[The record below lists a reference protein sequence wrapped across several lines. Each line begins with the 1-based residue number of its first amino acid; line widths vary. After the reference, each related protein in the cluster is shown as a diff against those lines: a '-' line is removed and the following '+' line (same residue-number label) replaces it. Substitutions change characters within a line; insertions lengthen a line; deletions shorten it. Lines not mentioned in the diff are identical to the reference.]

1 MADAR
6 FGGRIY
12 WAGIVLVL
20 VGAVLLVTAF
30 DVLALLGA
38 FTSPEGEAIAQGLSL
53 VQGFIDRVAI
63 PVGASLIGA
72 GIVIKYCERTFIR
85 TGVQEVTR
93 QAARTDSAKSE

>member
-20 VGAVLLVTAF
+20 VGAVLLVTTF
-30 DVLALLGA
+30 DVLAHLGA

-53 VQGFIDRVAI
+53 IQGFIDRVAI

-72 GIVIKYCERTFIR
+72 GIVIKYCERTFTR
-85 TGVQEVTR
+85 AGVQESPR
-93 QAARTDSAKSE
+93 QSAHTDSASSE

>member
-1 MADAR
+1 
-6 FGGRIY
+6 
-12 WAGIVLVL
+12 
-20 VGAVLLVTAF
+20 VLLVTAF
-30 DVLALLGA
+30 DVLALRGA

-93 QAARTDSAKSE
+93 QTARTDSAKSE